1 MLVALCIARCHGT
14 ASSCLE
20 PSSPVCP
27 GWGAARHEQHP
38 GTVPSSRLG
47 PSRKQRWLHCLG
59 SFCPFANRGPAEA
72 LNLCWLQM
80 EETKIRAFSGTS
92 RNEGNFPK
100 RSNPSTSGPRYQTKT
115 KARMKMHKI
124 TSGFPKYNKRVK
136 HLHASYTLTVWGH
149 PSGHLLLHGKNF
161 SWLALSLL
169 GQPSVKWPTANGH
182 SYYKKKYSST
192 PCVFLPLNPF
202 WVLIP
207 KDQMWTRN
215 SPLKYLLF
223 RAACT
228 PNLTPA
234 ASTLHTVLPKCGPM
248 FPRH

>member
-27 GWGAARHEQHP
+27 GWGAARREQHP

-47 PSRKQRWLHCLG
+47 PSRKQRRLHCLG

-72 LNLCWLQM
+72 LNLHWLQM

-136 HLHASYTLTVWGH
+136 HLHASYTLTVWDH
-149 PSGHLLLHGKNF
+149 PCLGTFCCTGRTFPDLHCHCWANLQWNGRLQMATAITRKNIAPPPAF
-161 SWLALSLL
+161 SSLSTHF
-169 GQPSVKWPTANGH
+169 G
-182 SYYKKKYSST
+182 
-192 PCVFLPLNPF
+192 FL
-202 WVLIP
+202 
-207 KDQMWTRN
+207 
-215 SPLKYLLF
+215 
-223 RAACT
+223 
-228 PNLTPA
+228 
-234 ASTLHTVLPKCGPM
+234 
-248 FPRH
+248 FPRTRCEPEIPHSSISFSGPPAHQI